1 MRAGGRRDR
10 WWSKLTGRWQ
20 DVVDE
25 YEDGLLRAQLDSLPD
40 HVNKLPRGEVS
51 RHQVLLLV
59 DIGDVAPPGLL
70 HDDRDP
76 VRVLLADP
84 QGLGLAFLCAR
95 ARERE
100 REFKGSESGGK
111 KERVSE
117 SRSLR
122 KGASLS
128 RRRGGGATATS
139 SLSRAL
145 SRSRRP
151 RARGTFRKRKGREV
165 WERVLPGTTRD
176 LPRGCSL
183 LKEDLFPLIV
193 VRAARSVVVCSFA
206 CCLSFRPSCALS
218 PRRSPPFFTLLK
230 SWCFCHRLELVVGS
244 RAWSRSKHV
253 LNFESSSKRGLTCW
267 S

>member
-128 RRRGGGATATS
+128 RRRGGG
-139 SLSRAL
+139 
-145 SRSRRP
+145 RP
-151 RARGTFRKRKGREV
+151 RQVVSLARCPGPGDREREELFGR
-165 WERVLPGTTRD
+165 GRD
-176 LPRGCSL
+176 AKSGSACSRGR
-183 LKEDLFPLIV
+183 
-193 VRAARSVVVCSFA
+193 RATYRGGARS
-206 CCLSFRPSCALS
+206 
-218 PRRSPPFFTLLK
+218 
-230 SWCFCHRLELVVGS
+230 
-244 RAWSRSKHV
+244 
-253 LNFESSSKRGLTCW
+253 
-267 S
+267 